1 MSFSTPVP
9 LPPYAEPAHVPSAG
23 QVPAEGS
30 AAADGHHQGY
40 SRAPLAGSQQATPY
54 MFAHLSEQRAYQRDD
69 APLRETSA
77 CHASPAS
84 HASSCGMDVSPAP
97 SSAPTPRLSLRRDLP
112 TQDVHP
118 SAAGFPEAV
127 TPDRAPREKITEV
140 LTGHLHAWG
149 KSLQRL
155 RRPGKSP
162 PEPGSPEPD
171 MQPLGRAF
179 LGQPAEPDL
188 SRYVTCPLCLQCA
201 GHDHVEPLGSL

>member
-1 MSFSTPVP
+1 
-9 LPPYAEPAHVPSAG
+9 
-23 QVPAEGS
+23 
-30 AAADGHHQGY
+30 
-40 SRAPLAGSQQATPY
+40 
-54 MFAHLSEQRAYQRDD
+54 
-69 APLRETSA
+69 
-77 CHASPAS
+77 
-84 HASSCGMDVSPAP
+84 MDVSPAP
-97 SSAPTPRLSLRRDLP
+97 SSAPTPRISLRRDLP

-188 SRYVTCPLCLQCA
+188 SRYVTLPLCLKFA
-201 GHDHVEPLGSL
+201 GVAGCLA